1 MKKIVDEVFFTYKVS
16 SVIRVKKDFQKN
28 SMEGEL
34 MKKACL
40 SLGILGFLVLS
51 IAVPAYSWQGRMVGM
66 GDPFGLVQDESDFL
80 IHPAGIAQGQG
91 VKFYGDYR
99 FTYTGVTDWDI
110 KLDRSNTAGTL
121 VDFFHFDTSGHEYK
135 HNALVGTAFP
145 FGGGR
150 MGLFFTYDGMRGD
163 YDGNEDRSALSNFA
177 EFDLTKNLD
186 NFALRLLYGRTVGGT
201 DVGLELGMA
210 RRDEQQET
218 WWNQTDMLVATQNY
232 IWSFD
237 VPERSLFP
245 FMIPYD
251 SKYWELLWKIGMAV
265 KLAPLTTEAS
275 LRGGAIVSSDN
286 DYRYLY
292 QSPLGSPGYNADMN
306 GDVTGWR
313 IGSDIWT
320 RYPGGGGLTFPFLFS
335 FDYAEKKRDG
345 SGIGTGPV
353 DLGLLY
359 AYTHKEHSLDLKA
372 GGGVEKKFGATALLA
387 AGIYYNYLRANDD
400 IRLSRNITGISDNSD
415 FPFHREHRVILRLAG
430 EKEFSPIL
438 ALRMG
443 LNFFYG
449 WVDEEFKFTDTV
461 MMDKIPLDGSH
472 WGIGASLGGT
482 IKIPPITLEPFING
496 GWQKWDL
503 DGDGETS
510 FASTI
515 TNLWDM
521 DKLRKQWSIGGGFSI
536 TF

>member
-1 MKKIVDEVFFTYKVS
+1 MKKS
-16 SVIRVKKDFQKN
+16 
-28 SMEGEL
+28 
-34 MKKACL
+34 CL
-40 SLGILGFLVLS
+40 FLGILGFLVLS
-51 IAVPAYSWQGRMVGM
+51 IAVPAYSWQGRMGGM
-66 GDPFGLVQDESDFL
+66 EDPYGLVQDESDFL

-99 FTYTGVTDWDI
+99 FTYTGVTDWDL
-110 KLDRSNTAGTL
+110 KLDQFSTAGTL

-135 HNALVGTAFP
+135 HNALAGTAFP

-163 YDGNEDRSALSNFA
+163 YDGNEDVLGTNNFA
-177 EFDLTKNLD
+177 AYDLRKNFD
-186 NFALRLLYGRTVGGT
+186 NFALRLLYGRTVGGM
-201 DVGLELGMA
+201 DVGLELGVA
-210 RRDEQQET
+210 YRDERQKT
-218 WWNQTDMLVATQNY
+218 WWNQTDMAVGTQNY
-232 IWSFD
+232 IWSLN

-251 SKYWELLWKIGMAV
+251 SNYWELLWKAGMAV
-265 KLAPLTTEAS
+265 KLAPVTIEAS

-286 DYRYLY
+286 DYKYLY
-292 QSPLGSPGYNADMN
+292 QSPVGNNSYNADMN

-320 RYPGGGGLTFPFLFS
+320 RYPGRGGLTFPVLFS

-345 SGIGTGPV
+345 KGIGTGIT

-359 AYTHKEHSLDLKA
+359 DYTHKGHSLDLKL
-372 GGGVEKKFGATALLA
+372 GGGVEKKFGSTALLA
-387 AGIYYNYLRANDD
+387 AGIYYNYLQAKDD
-400 IRLSRNITGISDNSD
+400 IHLSRNVTEISDNSD

-430 EKEFSPIL
+430 EKEFSSTL

-449 WVDEEFKFTDTV
+449 WVDEGFKFTDTV
-461 MMDKIPLDGSH
+461 VMYKISPAGPH

-496 GWQKWDL
+496 GWQQCNL
-503 DGDGETS
+503 DGVGKS
-510 FASTI
+510 SLASTI
-515 TNLWDM
+515 INFWDM
-521 DKLRKQWSIGGGFSI
+521 DKSRKEWSIGGGFSI
-536 TF
+536 KFN